1 MPTNAPTT
9 TGGSRRDTPRREDR
23 RTRRTRTAL
32 QTALVDLAL
41 ERGYAPLTV
50 EEIAER
56 ADVGRATFYT
66 HYSDK
71 DELFDAVVRTLLGE
85 LAERTQPALDTA
97 EGFNGRPVRALFEH
111 AEERSEVYRL
121 ILRGDGDGRALHALT
136 EALSR
141 SVRAEFSGRA
151 ETNGVTPRLDID
163 LLARTWVGEVT
174 AVLAWYFASP
184 EPPMPLPEAARMLAS
199 LSRHGRWWGLGF
211 DGPPPDLES

>member
-1 MPTNAPTT
+1 MATNAPTAT
-9 TGGSRRDTPRREDR
+9 QRPRRETPRREDR

-32 QTALVDLAL
+32 QAALVELAL
-41 ERGYAPLTV
+41 DRGYASLTV

-85 LAERTQPALDTA
+85 LAERMQPELDSA
-97 EGFNGRPVRALFEH
+97 AGFNGRPVRALFQH
-111 AEERSEVYRL
+111 ADERADVYRL
-121 ILRGDGDGRALHALT
+121 ILRGDGDGRALHELT

-141 SVRAEFSGRA
+141 SVRAEFSARA
-151 ETNGVTPRLDID
+151 ETNGVTPRLDLD

-174 AVLAWYFASP
+174 AVLTWYFSSP
-184 EPPMPLPEAARMLAS
+184 EPPMPLSEAARMLAS
-199 LSRHGRWWGLGF
+199 LSRHGRWWGIGF
-211 DGPPPDLES
+211 DGPPPEADS